1 MSTPST
7 PPSNPGPA
15 GPQRRLPAAARAGM
29 PLVVLGALAA
39 GAVGG
44 GLWVR
49 GGDEATPGAGGPG
62 GTGPAQRLGAVRSVA
77 FSGFDGCDALL
88 RYYRDNAARVA
99 FDDVYAMAEAG
110 ALVRSGAGAP
120 AAAAP
125 GATSSGGTN
134 VQVAGVD
141 EADVA
146 KRSGDL
152 LLTVSQNGE
161 RSGLTVLRVASS
173 GARVVGRF
181 DTRDWMP
188 GSLLV
193 EGDTVLL
200 IGDIA
205 FTPTAGAAPDTSTSS
220 EEPAARSIVPG
231 PRWQPRTRIVQL
243 DVSDPARPRQVRT
256 LDVDG
261 AAVGVRLVDGV
272 ARVTTSSPPR
282 VRPSARLPRTTA
294 GTPGATDPSATP
306 SLPATTVD
314 DWLPRYT
321 LTEAGAAPTGGRL
334 LDCDEVAAPTAFSG
348 LDTLSLLSFDLRSP
362 AGIGRWEKA
371 GVVAAGTTVYATAGR
386 TYVATPAWQPP
397 LRGPGLSRI
406 APARRA
412 ASTTAIHAFGTEGT
426 SMRYLG
432 SGSVAGTLLNQFAM
446 DEHDGRV
453 RVASTVA
460 PPVGMPELRTPQA
473 PDVDPAA
480 PTATPVPAV
489 PSVRPTPNDDQRQQS
504 YVTVL
509 ELRDGGLV
517 QVGRVG
523 GLGRDETIRSVRF
536 AGPVGYVVTF
546 RQTDPLYSLDLS
558 DPTRPRVTGELKIPG
573 YSAYLHPIGDGL
585 ILGVGQ
591 DADLQGRTKGL
602 QMSLFDVTDPAAPRR
617 LDQVALP
624 GGWSDV
630 EGDHHAFTYAD
641 GLALVPYAGH
651 STVRGRD
658 VFDAGVVAVR
668 VEGRRL
674 GGVDVLRPTA
684 ERPGAVNGDGAR
696 LPVPLRTF
704 VTADAVLTVTDRG
717 VAVHDL
723 PGYAPRA
730 FVAF

>member
-7 PPSNPGPA
+7 PPPNPEPTA
-15 GPQRRLPAAARAGM
+15 RQRRLPAAARAGM

-49 GGDEATPGAGGPG
+49 GGDESPAGAGGPG
-62 GTGPAQRLGAVRSVA
+62 GGAAPAQRLGAVRSVA

-88 RYYRDNAARVA
+88 RYYRDNAARVV
-99 FDDVYAMAEAG
+99 FDDVYALAEAG
-110 ALVRSGAGAP
+110 AAARTAAGS
-120 AAAAP
+120 AAP

-141 EADVA
+141 EADLA

-152 LLTVSQNGE
+152 LLTVTQDGE

-173 GARVVGRF
+173 GVRVLGRF
-181 DTRDWMP
+181 ATRDWAP

-200 IGDIA
+200 IGNSPPA
-205 FTPTAGAAPDTSTSS
+205 PAPGAAPDTSTSS
-220 EEPAARSIVPG
+220 EGLATRSIMPG
-231 PRWQPRTRIVQL
+231 PRWLPRTRIVQL
-243 DVSDPARPRQVRT
+243 DVSDPAQPQLVRS

-261 AAVGVRLVDGV
+261 SAVGVRLVDGV
-272 ARVTTSSPPR
+272 ARVTTSAPPR
-282 VRPSARLPRTTA
+282 VRPSARLPRTTT
-294 GTPGATDPSATP
+294 GTPRATDPSAAPT
-306 SLPATTVD
+306 LPRNTID

-321 LTEAGAAPTGGRL
+321 LTQAGAAPTSGRL

-348 LDTLSLLSFDLRSP
+348 LDTLALLSFDLRSP

-371 GVVAAGTTVYATAGR
+371 GVVASGTTVYATAGR
-386 TYVATPAWQPP
+386 TYVATPAWQP
-397 LRGPGLSRI
+397 LQQATGRSRL
-406 APARRA
+406 APVRRT

-426 SMRYLG
+426 SLRYLG

-460 PPVGMPELRTPQA
+460 PTMGMPELRTPVA
-473 PDVDPAA
+473 PDVDPDA
-480 PTATPVPAV
+480 PAV
-489 PSVRPTPNDDQRQQS
+489 PTASPTRDDEKRQQS

-523 GLGRDETIRSVRF
+523 GLGKDETIRSVRF

-641 GLALVPYAGH
+641 GLALVPYGGE
-651 STVRGRD
+651 SSVGGTWVY
-658 VFDAGVVAVR
+658 DAGVVAVR

-674 GGVDVLRPTA
+674 GGVGVLRATA
-684 ERPGAVNGDGAR
+684 GEPKPLDGTEHMPMPR
-696 LPVPLRTF
+696 RTF
-704 VTADAVLTVTDRG
+704 VTADAVLTVTDSG

-723 PGYAPRA
+723 RSYTRRA